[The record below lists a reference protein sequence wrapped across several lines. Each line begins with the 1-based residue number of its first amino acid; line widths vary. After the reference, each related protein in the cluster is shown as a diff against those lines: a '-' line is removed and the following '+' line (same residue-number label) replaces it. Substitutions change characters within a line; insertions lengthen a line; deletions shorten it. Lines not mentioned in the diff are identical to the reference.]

1 VQYLAELR
9 ELSGNDSSIEFIGNL
24 DEISLRDEY
33 RSADIYIL
41 PSEWHEPFAIS
52 PLEAMACG
60 ATVVATATGGTGEVL
75 RDGINSLIFP
85 AGDETMLAEKLAA
98 LAAKR
103 SLRHQL
109 AAAARSIIEQ
119 KYTLRAMVDAIES
132 QLVIEAQR
140 QSATN

>member
-1 VQYLAELR
+1 
-9 ELSGNDSSIEFIGNL
+9 
-24 DEISLRDEY
+24 
-33 RSADIYIL
+33 
-41 PSEWHEPFAIS
+41 
-52 PLEAMACG
+52 
-60 ATVVATATGGTGEVL
+60 
-75 RDGINSLIFP
+75 
-85 AGDETMLAEKLAA
+85 MLAEKLAA